1 MKATIDFLEFGVSQK
16 RFRSKNSTNQ
26 KKKKKKYTKQKKLF
40 SKNPLKYKS
49 SDSFF
54 PEKWLINQTSLDLDR
69 NIRFSRYLDDSQELH
84 TRRRSVE
91 LIQRDSMPEENRDNL
106 RGGKWCRGR
115 ASGHYFRT
123 LSEKLGNR
131 SRKLDWTRDA

>member
-1 MKATIDFLEFGVSQK
+1 MNSSSLNIFLKNYCRFSWILREQQ
-16 RFRSKNSTNQ
+16 FRS
-26 KKKKKKYTKQKKLF
+26 KKYTKNRKLF
-40 SKNPLKYKS
+40 SKNTLKYKS

-54 PEKWLINQTSLDLDR
+54 PEKWLIKSNIDLDR
-69 NIRFSRYLDDSQELH
+69 NIRLSQYLDDSQKLH

-106 RGGKWCRGR
+106 REGKWCRGR

-123 LSEKLGNR
+123 VSEKLGDR
-131 SRKLDWTRDA
+131 SRNRLN